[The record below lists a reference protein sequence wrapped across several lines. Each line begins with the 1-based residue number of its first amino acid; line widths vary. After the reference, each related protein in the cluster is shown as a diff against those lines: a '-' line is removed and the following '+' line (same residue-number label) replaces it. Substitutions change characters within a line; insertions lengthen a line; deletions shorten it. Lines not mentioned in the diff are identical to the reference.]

1 MIKLAEVKP
10 KNLARA
16 LVKLGFSSH
25 PGKGSHII
33 FFKNDGKQT
42 SLPMHPKPIGKGLL
56 AKILKQLN
64 ISREEI
70 SQYL

>member
-1 MIKLAEVKP
+1 MIKLVEVKP
-10 KNLARA
+10 KDLARA
-16 LVKLGFSSH
+16 LVKLGFSSR

-33 FFKNDGKQT
+33 FFRDAGKQT

-56 AKILKQLN
+56 AKILKQ
-64 ISREEI
+64 IDVSREEI